1 MTDVLS
7 YSVRVIIV
15 YFFTY
20 LCTRAMSK
28 KAMAEMTAYE
38 IATIMILANV
48 AAEPLVDKVV
58 VKSVYGSG
66 ALVVLMLLTSRLALI
81 NKLTPVIEHTAT
93 VLIKNGQIDMDAL
106 KKVSISLNQLQGL
119 LREKGYDNVSEVNTA
134 ILEPQGTLSV
144 FSKAENAPVTLK
156 DLNIKSQK
164 KQLTLPLVMDGSIV
178 TENLKHINKDEK
190 WLIYEIHKQGVRDV
204 CTEVALVELDS
215 SWNLSVFKKSEGKD
229 KKTKK

>member
-1 MTDVLS
+1 MIDVLS

-28 KAMAEMTAYE
+28 KALAEMTAYE

-58 VKSVYGSG
+58 VKSIYGSG
-66 ALVVLMLLTSRLALI
+66 ALVILMILTSKLALV
-81 NKLTPVIEHTAT
+81 NKLTPVFEHTAT
-93 VLIKNGQIDMDAL
+93 VLIKNGEIDMDAL

-119 LREKGYDNVSEVNTA
+119 LREKGYDNVAEVNTA

-144 FSKAENAPVTLK
+144 FPKAENAPVTLK
-156 DLNIKSQK
+156 DLNIKVQK
-164 KQLTLPLVMDGSIV
+164 EQLTLPLVMDGSIII
-178 TENLKHINKDEK
+178 ENLKHIKKDEA
-190 WLIYEIHKQGVRDV
+190 WLKNEIYKQGIKDIMY
-204 CTEVALVELDS
+204 EVALAELDS
-215 SWNLSVFKKSEGKD
+215 AWNLSVFKKKQD
-229 KKTKK
+229 I